1 MRQRCNNPN
10 NPKYGSYGRKG
21 IKVCSEWDSNFQAF
35 KGWALKNG
43 YQDPPKDADSKYV
56 FNDALTLDRVDG
68 TVGYCPENCRW
79 VPFKQNRTDRRFKK
93 RESFVFK
100 ELNTRLIFERLER
113 LCKERGITISGLE
126 KACGFGNGTVR
137 GWKNSDPSVGKVKRV
152 ADFFGCTIDAL
163 VSKGE

>member
-1 MRQRCNNPN
+1 MALRFEKSHKRVSIKCRFSNNILEHSL
-10 NPKYGSYGRKG
+10 K
-21 IKVCSEWDSNFQAF
+21 KVNRLF
-35 KGWALKNG
+35 KLCQTMGG
-43 YQDPPKDADSKYV
+43 D
-56 FNDALTLDRVDG
+56 
-68 TVGYCPENCRW
+68 
-79 VPFKQNRTDRRFKK
+79 
-93 RESFVFK
+93 
-100 ELNTRLIFERLER
+100 RLIFERLER